1 MTPASPEPTAPA
13 PGPGGFAATFEAIAA
28 NIEQVVKGK
37 RRLVRL
43 LLLCL
48 FAEGHVLLR
57 DPPGAGKTVL
67 AKTVARTLGL
77 EFGRVQFT
85 PDLLPSDVV
94 GVSLWNPVRNEFE
107 FRPGPVFAGLLLADE
122 INRTSPRTQSAL
134 LEAMAERQVTVDGT
148 THRLALP
155 FLVIATENSEE
166 IEGTFPLP
174 TSQLDRFL
182 MSLSAGFPD
191 RGAEAEILESH
202 IAGTPLDSIAAVT
215 DTQSV
220 RSMIETV
227 RAVHVAPA
235 VREYLVDLAFS
246 CRAHGAISGGMSP
259 RATLGLQRVAQ
270 ARAAAAGRNFV
281 LPDDV
286 KDVARPIL
294 THRITLH
301 QGAQFGGT
309 TPAAAIDEILTDTPS
324 PPVSVR

>member
-1 MTPASPEPTAPA
+1 MTNASPEPAPA
-13 PGPGGFAATFEAIAA
+13 VPDRGSFATTFEAIAA
-28 NIEQVVKGK
+28 NIERVVKGK

-48 FAEGHVLLR
+48 LAEGHALLR

-85 PDLLPSDVV
+85 PDLLPGDVV
-94 GVSLWNPVRNEFE
+94 GVSLWNPVRNGFE
-107 FRPGPVFAGLLLADE
+107 FRPGPVFSGLLLADE

-148 THRLALP
+148 THRLESP

-182 MSLSAGFPD
+182 MSLSAGYPD
-191 RGAEAEILESH
+191 RSAEAEILDSH
-202 IAGTPLDSIAAVT
+202 IAGTPLESVAAVT

-220 RSMIETV
+220 RAMIDVV
-227 RAVHVAPA
+227 RSVHVAPA
-235 VREYLVDLAFS
+235 VRDYLVDLALNS
-246 CRAHGAISGGMSP
+246 RSHGAIAGGMSP

-301 QGAQFGGT
+301 QSAQFGGT
-309 TPAAAIDEILTDTPS
+309 TSAAVIEEILADTPS

>member
-1 MTPASPEPTAPA
+1 MSNPSPESPI
-13 PGPGGFAATFEAIAA
+13 PGYAQTGFAATFEAIAA
-28 NIEQVVKGK
+28 NVERVVKGK

-77 EFGRVQFT
+77 DFGRVQFT

-94 GVSLWNPVRNEFE
+94 GVSLWNPERNGFE

-134 LEAMAERQVTVDGT
+134 LEAMAEHQVTVDGT
-148 THRLALP
+148 THRLASP

-166 IEGTFPLP
+166 TEGTFPLP

-191 RGAEAEILESH
+191 RAAEAEILESQL
-202 IAGTPLDSIAAVT
+202 AGDPLDGLAAVT
-215 DTQSV
+215 DTATVQGMVKAV
-220 RSMIETV
+220 RVI
-227 RAVHVAPA
+227 HVAPA
-235 VREYLVDLAFS
+235 IREYLVSLAFNS
-246 CRAHGAISGGMSP
+246 RAHNAIAGGISP
-259 RATLGLQRVAQ
+259 RAVLGLQRTAQ
-270 ARAAAAGRNFV
+270 ARAAASGRNFV

-294 THRITLH
+294 SHRLTLH
-301 QGAQFGGT
+301 RSAQFNGT
-309 TPAAAIDEILTDTPS
+309 SPATVVEEILADTPS
-324 PPVSVR
+324 PPVGVR

>member
-1 MTPASPEPTAPA
+1 MTSANPEPTPPLPPQA
-13 PGPGGFAATFEAIAA
+13 GFAATFEAIAA
-28 NIEQVVKGK
+28 NIERVVKGK

-48 FAEGHVLLR
+48 LAEGHVLLR

-77 EFGRVQFT
+77 DFGRVQFT
-85 PDLLPSDVV
+85 PDLMPSDVV
-94 GVSLWNPVRNEFE
+94 GVSLWNPVRNGFE

-122 INRTSPRTQSAL
+122 INRTSPRTQAAL
-134 LEAMAERQVTVDGT
+134 LEAMSERQVTVDGT
-148 THRLALP
+148 THALARP

-174 TSQLDRFL
+174 TSQLDRFC

-191 RGAEAEILESH
+191 RSAESEILESH
-202 IAGTPLDSIAAVT
+202 SRGTPLDSLLPVT
-215 DTQSV
+215 DTAAV
-220 RSMIETV
+220 VAMIDAV

-235 VREYLVDLAFS
+235 VRDYLVDLAANS
-246 CRAHGAISGGMSP
+246 RAHGAIAGGMSP

-270 ARAAAAGRNFV
+270 ARAAATGRNFV

-286 KDVARPIL
+286 KEVARPIL
-294 THRITLH
+294 AHRITLE
-301 QGAQFGGT
+301 QSAQFAGT
-309 TPAAAIDEILTDTPS
+309 TPLAVIDEILTDTPS

>member
-1 MTPASPEPTAPA
+1 MTNANPEPTSPLGSQA
-13 PGPGGFAATFEAIAA
+13 GFASTFEAIAA
-28 NIEQVVKGK
+28 NVERVVKGK

-85 PDLLPSDVV
+85 PDLMPSDVV
-94 GVSLWNPVRNEFE
+94 GVSLWNPVQNGFE

-122 INRTSPRTQSAL
+122 INRTSPRTQAAL

-148 THRLALP
+148 THGLASP
-155 FLVIATENSEE
+155 FLVIATENSQET
-166 IEGTFPLP
+166 EGTFPLP
-174 TSQLDRFL
+174 TSQLDRFG

-191 RGAEAEILESH
+191 RAAESEILESH
-202 IAGTPLDSIAAVT
+202 RRGTPLDSLPPVT
-215 DTQSV
+215 DTA
-220 RSMIETV
+220 TV
-227 RAVHVAPA
+227 RAMIDAVRSVHVAPA
-235 VREYLVDLAFS
+235 VRDYLVDLALS
-246 CRAHGAISGGMSP
+246 SRAHSAISGGMSP
-259 RATLGLQRVAQ
+259 RATLGLQRTAQ
-270 ARAAAAGRNFV
+270 ARAAAAGRSFV

-286 KDVARPIL
+286 KEVARPIL
-294 THRITLH
+294 AHRLTLE
-301 QGAQFGGT
+301 QSAQFAGT
-309 TPAAAIDEILTDTPS
+309 TPAAVIDEILADTPA

>member
-1 MTPASPEPTAPA
+1 MSNPHPEPPSPAS
-13 PGPGGFAATFEAIAA
+13 GQGSFAATFETVAA
-28 NIEQVVKGK
+28 NIERVVKGR

-48 FAEGHVLLR
+48 FSEGHVLLR
-57 DPPGAGKTVL
+57 DPPGVGKTVL

-77 EFGRVQFT
+77 DFGRVQFT

-94 GVSLWNPVRNEFE
+94 GVSLWNPVRNGFE

-134 LEAMAERQVTVDGT
+134 LEAMAEQQVTVDGT
-148 THRLALP
+148 THRLASP

-191 RGAEAEILESH
+191 RAAEAEILESQ
-202 IAGTPLDSIAAVT
+202 ISGSPLEGLPAVT
-215 DTQSV
+215 DTASV
-220 RSMIETV
+220 RAMIDTV

-235 VREYLVDLAFS
+235 VRDYLVDLAS
-246 CRAHGAISGGMSP
+246 NSRTHGAIAGGMSP
-259 RATLGLQRVAQ
+259 RAVLGLQRVAQ
-270 ARAAAAGRNFV
+270 ARAAATGRNFV

-294 THRITLH
+294 IHRITLH
-301 QGAQFGGT
+301 QSAQLNGT
-309 TPAAAIDEILTDTPS
+309 TPAAVIEEILTDTPS